1 MSDVKLTY
9 SQLLSS
15 EPIPVGIGHIQ
26 PPKISDR
33 RRIGEG
39 LWMQYASY
47 MTLTVD
53 SYYSALL
60 PDKYDAFLALPYE
73 ERTDVK
79 LFDLVS
85 ENTDVIRIYVRAFC
99 FYFVEDVVYRLR
111 EKRFEILKTH
121 EDEET
126 GEVESQIVGVI
137 DREIFD
143 DVLHILMQIS
153 NINNERTVSEE
164 LSKQKDPVVIQMQRR
179 RDEAKAKRTRGKN
192 LDKQDPKYD
201 IGNIISVVCAY
212 HPSINFTNVGQL
224 TIPQLYDNFQRIL
237 IDRNYQ
243 IMALNA
249 SVWGTEG
256 SDFKEDSY
264 LKNLNEEK

>member
-1 MSDVKLTY
+1 MRTKKL
-9 SQLLSS
+9 
-15 EPIPVGIGHIQ
+15 
-26 PPKISDR
+26 
-33 RRIGEG
+33 
-39 LWMQYASY
+39 
-47 MTLTVD
+47 
-53 SYYSALL
+53 
-60 PDKYDAFLALPYE
+60 
-73 ERTDVK
+73 
-79 LFDLVS
+79 
-85 ENTDVIRIYVRAFC
+85 
-99 FYFVEDVVYRLR
+99 
-111 EKRFEILKTH
+111 EK
-121 EDEET
+121 
-126 GEVESQIVGVI
+126 SNQ
-137 DREIFD
+137 IFD

-179 RDEAKAKRTRGKN
+179 RDKAKAKRTRGKN

-201 IGNIISVVCAY
+201 IGNIIAVVCAY

-264 LKNLNEEK
+264 LKNLKEEK

>member
-1 MSDVKLTY
+1 MSDVNLTY
-9 SQLLSS
+9 LQLLSS
-15 EPIPVGIGHIQ
+15 DPIPIGIGHIN

-33 RRIGEG
+33 MRIGEG

-47 MTLTVD
+47 MSLTVD

-73 ERTDVK
+73 ERMEVK

-85 ENTDVIRIYVRAFC
+85 ENVDVLQTYVQAFC
-99 FYFVEDVVYRLR
+99 FYFVEDVIYKLK
-111 EKRFEILKTH
+111 EKRFEILRKYKN
-121 EDEET
+121 EET
-126 GEVESQIVGVI
+126 GETESQIIGVI

-164 LSKQKDPVVIQMQRR
+164 LSKQKDPIVIQMQRR
-179 RDEAKAKRTRGKN
+179 RDKAKAKRTRGKN